1 LAVEGKANLPTRAA
15 VRLRTTL
22 RLRVHRVVLQFWQ
35 SEPRGSFMKAE
46 LAMLERALKGIKKKD
61 RAKALLAM
69 ARKVSDPKVV
79 PLRRVAR

>member
-1 LAVEGKANLPTRAA
+1 
-15 VRLRTTL
+15 
-22 RLRVHRVVLQFWQ
+22 
-35 SEPRGSFMKAE
+35 MKAE